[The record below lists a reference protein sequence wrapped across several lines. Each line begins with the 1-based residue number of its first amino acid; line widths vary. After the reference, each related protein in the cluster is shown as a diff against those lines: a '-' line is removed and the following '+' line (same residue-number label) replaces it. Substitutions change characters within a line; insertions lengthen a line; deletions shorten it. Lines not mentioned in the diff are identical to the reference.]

1 MKKTTALL
9 LLLSAAILQPI
20 ALQAKPDEGSK
31 GKFREK
37 VRERMKEIDSDRD
50 GNISYVEAESA
61 DAKRLLENFDAID
74 SDGDGTLTREEM
86 RAYHQQKSGNKMKKR
101 KQSQES

>member
-9 LLLSAAILQPI
+9 LLLCAAILQPI
-20 ALQAKPDEGSK
+20 ALQAKPDEDSK

-74 SDGDGTLTREEM
+74 SDGNGTLTREEM